1 MNLLTTNRLPAPLG
15 ELVFRGGLPGWA
27 AYTLIGL
34 SLVLIVF
41 VYFREAMKLHP
52 AQRLLM
58 AGLRGLTIACI
69 ILLLRKPVIVT
80 DKQSEKQR
88 PVAVVV
94 DNSQSMGQRDPRA
107 EERDRL
113 RLGIARG
120 TFPADY
126 GLALKPEDYAKLP
139 TDEPTRA
146 EVVMA
151 AFGNGQLNLRERLR
165 RKGPLQEFFFGAQL
179 RGAGKD
185 WDKAVTATEA
195 HTAVLDS
202 LHELLQ
208 RDENE
213 MPAAVVLV
221 TDGRDNASGVPWD
234 DLGRAFARRQIPV
247 HVYGVGGGNT
257 GILQIKDID
266 LLETTLFVEDT
277 VRVPVRW
284 RCAGIPG
291 SAEIEI
297 NVKLGDR
304 VVATKRVKA
313 KEGDDVS
320 ETLTFVPEKRDAA
333 ERKQELQ
340 TTVRVVGGREA
351 DKISKQVRVIE
362 SKVKVL
368 YVETSPR
375 WEFKFLMRTFQRDRR
390 IDATF
395 VLINA
400 DEKLAKGGPPF
411 LPAFP
416 TDRKDLFAYDILII
430 GDVDA
435 GYFSAEQQKWIKDYV
450 NNDLGGFMMI
460 AGRRHAPASYV
471 RKGKASPVAEVL
483 PVELEVKDFP
493 ADDPRRPEEFVPKL
507 SDLGRRDPEMSLADD
522 PAESLRVWQKL
533 PGWFWHYPVARLK
546 PAAVSLL
553 DHPKEEIEDNR
564 TAAKGPKDRKIPMPL
579 IARHYAGGGTAVF
592 VASDET
598 WRWRFNEGD
607 KYFARFW
614 GQLAYQVGLPHLLRG
629 KSQLMLNSDPVKGRE
644 TRVYAR
650 LLTRDHQPLQVKS
663 VAGTLEFLDAKKPEE
678 RSEPI
683 TFDPVPDQPGMYVA
697 TFTKSSE
704 GNYNLRL
711 SDGTAESASLDFR
724 VPLPPD
730 DELAPGNLNEGPL
743 RKLAE
748 QTGGQF
754 HREETLANLPDAV
767 VAKTVKLDPPPRV
780 EVLVW
785 NRWWAFLI
793 VISLFTAEWLVR
805 KFSNLS

>member
-41 VYFREAMKLHP
+41 VYFRESMKLHP

-151 AFGNGQLNLRERLR
+151 AFGNGQFNLRERLR
-165 RKGPLQEFFFGAQL
+165 QKGPLQEFFFGAQL

-221 TDGRDNASGVPWD
+221 TDGRDNASGIPWD
-234 DLGRAFARRQIPV
+234 DLGREFARRQIPV

-284 RCAGIPG
+284 RCSGIPAA
-291 SAEIEI
+291 AELEI
-297 NVKLGDR
+297 NVTLGGR
-304 VVATKRVKA
+304 VVATRRVRA

-320 ETLTFVPEKRDAA
+320 EVLTFVPEKRDAGA
-333 ERKQELQ
+333 GRQELLA
-340 TTVRVVGGREA
+340 TIRTVGGREA
-351 DKISKQVRVIE
+351 DKISKQVRVVE

-368 YVETSPR
+368 CVETAPR
-375 WEFKFLMRTFQRDRR
+375 WEFKFLMRAFQRDRR

-400 DEKLAKGGPPF
+400 DERTAKGGPPF

-416 TDRKDLFAYDILII
+416 ADRKDLFAYDMLII

-435 GYFSAEQQKWIKDYV
+435 SYFSAEQQNWIKDFV
-450 NNDLGGFMMI
+450 NEGGGLVMI
-460 AGRRHAPASYV
+460 AGRQHAPASYV
-471 RKGKASPVAEVL
+471 RKGGKPTPIAEIL
-483 PVELEVKDFP
+483 PVEVEPKEFP

-507 SDLGRRDPEMSLADD
+507 SDVGRRETSMSLADE
-522 PAESLRVWQKL
+522 PAENLRVWQKL
-533 PGWFWHYPVARLK
+533 PGWYWHYPVARLR

-564 TAAKGPKDRKIPMPL
+564 SSAEEGKKIPMPL
-579 IARHYAGGGTAVF
+579 VARRYAGRGMVVF

-607 KYFARFW
+607 KHFARFW
-614 GQLAYQVGLPHLLRG
+614 GQLAYQVGLPHLLG
-629 KSQLMLNSDPVKGRE
+629 SKSQLMLNSDPVKGKE

-650 LLTRDHQPLQVKS
+650 LFTPDFKPLERER
-663 VAGTLEFLDAKKPEE
+663 VAAALDFLDAKPGEE
-678 RSEPI
+678 RSE
-683 TFDPVPDQPGMYVA
+683 TVYFEPVPNQPGTYVT
-697 TFTKSSE
+697 TFTKNRE

-711 SDGTAESASLDFR
+711 SDSGGEAATLDFR

-730 DELAPGNLNEGPL
+730 DEMAPGNLNEGPL

-754 HREETLANLPDAV
+754 HREETLAKLPDAV
-767 VAKTVKLDPPPRV
+767 EAKTVKLDPPPRV

-793 VISLFTAEWLVR
+793 VIGLFTAEWLVR